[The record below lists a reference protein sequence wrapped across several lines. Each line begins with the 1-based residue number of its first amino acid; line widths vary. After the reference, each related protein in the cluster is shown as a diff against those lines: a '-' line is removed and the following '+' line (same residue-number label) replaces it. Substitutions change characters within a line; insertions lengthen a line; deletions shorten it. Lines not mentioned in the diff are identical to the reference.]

1 MLHLVLGASPKER
14 RYSYKATE
22 VLSNNGYNVYPVG
35 IRKGE
40 ILGIEIKQE
49 YPIDKKINTV
59 AMYLSAENQEK
70 YKGLIFENLPQRV
83 IFNPGTYNPSFQ
95 KDLADKGV
103 EVVNDCVLLMV
114 QGERY

>member
-22 VLSNNGYNVYPVG
+22 ILSENGYSVYPVG

-40 ILGIEIKQE
+40 ILGIDIHQE
-49 YPIDKKINTV
+49 YPTDKSIHTI

-70 YKGLIFENLPQRV
+70 YKDLIISNPPKRI
-83 IFNPGTYNPSFQ
+83 IFNPGTYNPPFQ
-95 KDLADKGV
+95 KDLANKGV

-114 QGERY
+114 QGQRY

>member
-22 VLSNNGYNVYPVG
+22 VLSENGFHVYPVG

-40 ILGIEIKQE
+40 ILGIEINQE
-49 YPIDKKINTV
+49 YPTDKKINTI

-70 YKGLIFENLPQRV
+70 YRELIFNNLPQRI
-83 IFNPGTYNPSFQ
+83 IFNPGTYNPPFQ
-95 KDLADKGV
+95 KDLVDKGV

-114 QGERY
+114 QGQRY

>member
-22 VLSNNGYNVYPVG
+22 ILSEHGYNVYPVG
-35 IRKGE
+35 IRKGD
-40 ILGIEIKQE
+40 ILGLEIHQE
-49 YPIDKKINTV
+49 FPLYKKIDTI

-70 YKGLIFENLPQRV
+70 YKKLIFNNLPRRV
-83 IFNPGTYNPSFQ
+83 IFNPGTYNPPFQ
-95 KDLADKGV
+95 KDLTDKGV

-114 QGERY
+114 QGQRY